1 MTVTFDQVRELVDRL
16 APGDRQRLA
25 TYLAQTTTAVQDTG
39 EPGEAFRQRNLQAWQ
54 KLLAFHAT
62 LAADYPQADVAAQ
75 LDRDRQERDTLLRRA
90 GEG

>member
-25 TYLAQTTTAVQDTG
+25 TYLAQTTTAVRDTG
-39 EPGEAFRQRNLQAWQ
+39 EPGEAFRQRDLQDWQ

-62 LAADYPQADVAAQ
+62 LAADYLQADVAAQ